1 MRILDILAGRT
12 RPAQANLDALFGL
25 STAFITLEASQS
37 LVPSG
42 EAGVCYKPAAGQPF
56 ARTTDEMES
65 LLGLAGG
72 PIKVRE
78 ETDQYGFHWVVIGAG
93 PGAGSGTGTG
103 GGGAGSGTSAGAGPN
118 LDPVLD
124 SDTGLASDSGDPE
137 ALVNQVHVVNMT
149 LEEDGFGP
157 QLLCSVFGFRPSAAG
172 ASAHATAYIVYL
184 YKRGTFYPFIPLHG
198 KEQRDVSSE
207 LLLADVLAE
216 DLKIEKDKERWMAL
230 WELPIH

>member
-1 MRILDILAGRT
+1 MKILDILAGRT

-25 STAFITLEASQS
+25 STAFITLEASESS

-56 ARTTDEMES
+56 ARTSEEMES

-78 ETDQYGFHWVVIGAG
+78 ETDQYGFHWVVIGSG
-93 PGAGSGTGTG
+93 PVTAASSSGLSTDTD
-103 GGGAGSGTSAGAGPN
+103 
-118 LDPVLD
+118 DPQ
-124 SDTGLASDSGDPE
+124 
-137 ALVNQVHVVNMT
+137 ALVNQIHVVNMT

-157 QLLCSVFGFRPSAAG
+157 QLLCSVFGFRPAG
-172 ASAHATAYIVYL
+172 AGPSARATVYLVYL
-184 YKRGTFYPFIPLHG
+184 YKRGTFYPFVPLPG
-198 KEQRDVSSE
+198 REQRDVSTE
-207 LLLADVLAE
+207 LLLGDVLAE

-230 WELPIH
+230 WDLPIH

>member
-1 MRILDILAGRT
+1 MKILDILAGRT

-25 STAFITLEASQS
+25 STAFITLEASENS

-56 ARTTDEMES
+56 ARTSEEMES

-78 ETDQYGFHWVVIGAG
+78 ETDQYGFHWVVIGSG
-93 PGAGSGTGTG
+93 PATAASESGLSTDTD
-103 GGGAGSGTSAGAGPN
+103 
-118 LDPVLD
+118 DPQ
-124 SDTGLASDSGDPE
+124 
-137 ALVNQVHVVNMT
+137 ALVNQIHVVNMT

-157 QLLCSVFGFRPSAAG
+157 QLLCSAFGFRAAAAG
-172 ASAHATAYIVYL
+172 VSTRATVYLVYL
-184 YKRGTFYPFIPLHG
+184 YKRGTFYPFVPLPG
-198 KEQRDVSSE
+198 REQRDVSTE
-207 LLLADVLAE
+207 LLLGDVLAE

-230 WELPIH
+230 WDLPIH